1 MLNPRGLTRRDFI
14 RIAGMSLGSLIL
26 PVNNLKLFSIG
37 FDWPSLRLDAVPIPA
52 QNILS
57 LVPKTIIGAGGD
69 LFLLGTKNHLAG
81 RIPLARTQ
89 WNREN
94 NFRSDRL
101 YSSVPWGIVLHW
113 YGDRENFDKTIS
125 GYLRGFDSLRQVDD
139 YITRTS
145 AHFLVGDSEPT
156 INLRNP
162 EDPVGIIQTQ
172 KPDPSGTPF
181 VASHISGL
189 DYEAHRA
196 KGQYFVRALYQLG
209 YEEPGVHSII
219 QDWFDGGRVIDPNMR
234 TIAIELTGYDFEN
247 SVHYPSQQQIAN
259 TVSVIWALMR
269 RYGISANNL
278 FGHHE
283 LQLNKPDPG
292 KKFMGLIRYLIGT
305 KALIDN
311 DPVMNQLV
319 FGNFLGNDQDTLQA
333 VQKYFKF
340 VYDHL
345 LMISRPNRVYE
356 WEALSG
362 YWFLA
367 DLLGYLQ
374 PITPLVNLF
383 QAPVTGK
390 YNNPGKLFTLPANHE
405 GIDLYS
411 VTENMKSTDNA
422 NQLITLVADGICQ
435 YIGDGSGC
443 SGGKLAIFRHR
454 QINGGEILSVYGH
467 LDQVSDLKIGKQYPI
482 RYPIGEI
489 HRHNDRLDPFLHFAV
504 AYGGTWITD
513 LSKNSK
519 LPLNIQA
526 TWIRERYLDPWVIL
540 SGTGSPG
547 SVGHSLVS

>member
-1 MLNPRGLTRRDFI
+1 MPNHRGLTRRDFI
-14 RIAGMSLGSLIL
+14 RLAGMSLGALIL
-26 PVNNLKLFSIG
+26 PVNNFKVFSKG

-81 RIPLARTQ
+81 RVPLARTQ
-89 WNREN
+89 WNLEN
-94 NFRSDRL
+94 NYRSDRL

-113 YGDRENFDKTIS
+113 YGDKENFDRTIR

-145 AHFLVGDSEPT
+145 AHFLVGDAEPT
-156 INLRNP
+156 INLRSP
-162 EDPVGIIQTQ
+162 EEPVGIIQTQ
-172 KPDPSGTPF
+172 KPDASGTPF

-189 DYEAHRA
+189 DYEAHKA

-209 YEEPGVHSII
+209 YEEPGVYSII

-234 TIAIELTGYDFEN
+234 TIAIEMTGYDFE
-247 SVHYPSQQQIAN
+247 STTHYPSKQQIAN
-259 TVSVIWALMR
+259 VISIIWGVMR
-269 RYGISANNL
+269 RYKISANNL

-283 LQLNKPDPG
+283 IQLNKSDPG

-319 FGNFLGNDQDTLQA
+319 FGNFLGDDQDTLQA

-356 WEALSG
+356 WEALTG

-374 PITPLVNLF
+374 PLTPLVNLF
-383 QAPVTGK
+383 RPPVTGK

-411 VTENMKSTDNA
+411 VTDNKKSTDNA
-422 NQLITLVADGICQ
+422 NQQITLVADGICQ
-435 YIGDGSGC
+435 YIGDESGC
-443 SGGKLAIFRHR
+443 SGGNLAIFRHR

-467 LDQVSDLKIGKQYPI
+467 LDQVSDLKVGEQYPI

-504 AYGGTWITD
+504 AYGGTWSTD
-513 LSKNSK
+513 LSRNSK
-519 LPLNIQA
+519 LPLNVQA

-540 SGTGSPG
+540 SGTGSSG
-547 SVGHSLVS
+547 SVGRSLVS